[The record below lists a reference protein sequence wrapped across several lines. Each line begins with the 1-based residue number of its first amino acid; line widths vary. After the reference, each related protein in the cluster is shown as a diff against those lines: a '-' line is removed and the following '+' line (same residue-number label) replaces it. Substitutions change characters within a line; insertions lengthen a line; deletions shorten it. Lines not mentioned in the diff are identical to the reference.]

1 MIVFNQSLPSNVEF
15 TIKFVG
21 LQTNSETECPA
32 KKIGDNVL
40 TFRAPGML
48 LS

>member
-21 LQTNSETECPA
+21 LQTNNETKCPA
-32 KKIGDNVL
+32 RKIGDNVL
-40 TFRAPGML
+40 TFRAPGKS